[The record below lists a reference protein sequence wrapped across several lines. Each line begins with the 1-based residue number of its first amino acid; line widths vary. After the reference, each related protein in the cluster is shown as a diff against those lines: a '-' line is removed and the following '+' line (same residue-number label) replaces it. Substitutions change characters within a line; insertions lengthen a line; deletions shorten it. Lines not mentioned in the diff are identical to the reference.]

1 MKILVISLYYAPD
14 QCQSNGPI
22 IRALCDDWAAA
33 GHDVTVL
40 TSFPHYGGDAVWPE
54 YRWRWFERDRVGQ
67 VRVLRSYIFVPRR
80 RSGLGRM
87 LNYLSFN
94 LSSTLAGLFTG
105 KQDVI
110 FVMSPPL
117 TIGVTA
123 YLLGLVKRIPY
134 CYNLQD
140 IWPEAAV
147 KLGMLR
153 GRRLIQFFARLE
165 RFIYRHSRKIFAIS
179 AEFEQNLIGKGVAAE
194 KVAVIPNFVDTE
206 FVRPLPKTNEF
217 AVEHG
222 LTDKYVV
229 LYAGNIGLSQGLEV
243 ILGAAAELRARREVV
258 FLIVGQGSCR
268 DELMIEAERRGLT
281 NVMFLPLQPEAVVPL
296 IYAACDVA
304 LIPLR
309 RGITEHS
316 VPCKTY
322 SIMAAGKPFIAGVDE
337 GSNVWELARAVG
349 CGVCVPPEDGRA
361 LAAAVLRLQTE
372 PDAAR
377 AMGQKGRAHV
387 ERHFARGTVTSRYR
401 AVLESL
407 VAEQRLLPTGQASLS
422 SE

>member
-1 MKILVISLYYAPD
+1 MKILVITLYYEPD

-22 IRALCDDWAAA
+22 IRTLCDDWAAA
-33 GHDVTVL
+33 GHEVTVL
-40 TSFPHYGGDAVWPE
+40 TSFPHYNRAAVWPE
-54 YRWRWFERDRVGQ
+54 YQGRLWQRDQVGQ

-80 RSGLGRM
+80 RSGLGRI

-105 KQDVI
+105 NQDVI

-123 YLLGLVKRIPY
+123 YLLGLIKRFPY

-153 GRRLIQFFARLE
+153 GRGLIALFARLE
-165 RFIYRHSRKIFAIS
+165 RFIYRHSRRIFAIS
-179 AEFEQNLIGKGVAAE
+179 EEFKRNLISKDVAAE
-194 KVAVIPNFVDTE
+194 KIEVIPNFVDTE
-206 FVRPLPKTNEF
+206 FIRPLPKANEF
-217 AVEHG
+217 SCAHG
-222 LTDKYVV
+222 LAENYVV

-243 ILGAAAELRARREVV
+243 VLDAAEELRTRREIV

-268 DELMIEAERRGLT
+268 DGLIAEAARRGLP
-281 NVMFLPLQPEAVVPL
+281 NVKFLPLQPEPAVPL

-304 LIPLR
+304 LIPLK

-322 SIMAAGKPFIAGVDE
+322 SIMAAGRPYIAGVDA
-337 GSNVWELARAVG
+337 GSHVWQLTRAVG
-349 CGVCVPPEDGRA
+349 CGVCVPPENGPA
-361 LAAAVLRLQTE
+361 LAAAIVQLQADTE
-372 PDAAR
+372 MAR
-377 AMGQKGRAHV
+377 NMARNGRAHV
-387 ERHFARGTVTSRYR
+387 ERHFARAVVTDRYR
-401 AVLESL
+401 VVLESL
-407 VAEQRLLPTGQASLS
+407 VAERRLAITGQASLS